1 LRIRLVPWA
10 PIMSATSDATMPD
23 RALQAPT
30 ILNALQEDLS
40 GLNGSVTKAFLALG
54 GALQS
59 IAARSREVTALSQSA
74 AGLTAA
80 DDSDRTIATLTEILA
95 DTERVEK
102 LAEISQIHMS
112 DILLCLKQSRS
123 PLSHLAE
130 LPDSLN
136 AVAMLSRIEGS
147 RLQTAAVDVSGLAT
161 DIRDLRKQVLYNVNV
176 IAEQADRLT
185 HLVAASVQ
193 HLGTITTQGQE
204 HARNLVDQG
213 RSVIEAMQVQTKSSK
228 VAAAKIDE
236 QYAAIRSATDKIVM
250 SLQAEDMARQRV
262 EHVQQALRQAS
273 LAAEAGEPQEKYLGI
288 LVLQRSQLLST
299 RDFLGDSIL
308 SIGNNLRSLLPR
320 VESLAG
326 ETAALAAET
335 DRDGRSL
342 AAAIEAGL
350 GAVSSV
356 FGRFSASARAVVAT
370 VENVVPALKGMTK
383 GARELA
389 EIEVA
394 IKLIAVNAA
403 IKTSQLG
410 EHGLTIGVLASELQ
424 KVNAENGE
432 YTRSVLDALQR
443 IDLAL
448 KALLGHGISQDSR
461 VLKASA
467 AQEVEAEVNALSA
480 TVLNSSHELAVKLS
494 GLQEISRTL
503 RAEIENACD
512 VAKHAGGAT
521 AAFDSVLRTLDLNF
535 EQLGGVWSAEL
546 EKTVKEEM
554 VDLASTYSM
563 QSQRDVHEK
572 LLGGTEGGKT
582 TPPATTDAGELGDNV
597 ELF

>member
-1 LRIRLVPWA
+1 
-10 PIMSATSDATMPD
+10 
-23 RALQAPT
+23 
-30 ILNALQEDLS
+30 
-40 GLNGSVTKAFLALG
+40 
-54 GALQS
+54 
-59 IAARSREVTALSQSA
+59 LSQSA

-95 DTERVEK
+95 DTERVQN
-102 LAEISQIHMS
+102 LAETSQIQMS
-112 DILLCLKQSRS
+112 EILLCLKQSRS
-123 PLSHLAE
+123 PLFLLAK

-136 AVAMLSRIEGS
+136 AVGMLSRIEGS

-161 DIRDLRKQVLYNVNV
+161 DIRDLRKQVLYNVNA

-185 HLVAASVQ
+185 HLVATSVQ
-193 HLGTITTQGQE
+193 HLDKIKTQEQE
-204 HARNLVDQG
+204 QARNLVDQG
-213 RSVIEAMQVQTKSSK
+213 RSVIEALQLRTKSSK

-273 LAAEAGEPQEKYLGI
+273 LAAEAEEPREKYLGI

-320 VESLAG
+320 VEVLAG

-342 AAAIEAGL
+342 AAAIEEGL

-356 FGRFSASARAVVAT
+356 FGRFSTSARAVVAT
-370 VENVVPALKGMTK
+370 VENVGPALKCMTK
-383 GARELA
+383 SAKELA

-394 IKLIAVNAA
+394 IKLIAINAA

-410 EHGLTIGVLASELQ
+410 EHGATIGVLASELQ
-424 KVNAENGE
+424 KVNAENGG
-432 YTRSVLDALQR
+432 YTRSVLQALQR
-443 IDLAL
+443 IDHAL
-448 KALLGHGISQDSR
+448 DALLGHGISHDSR

-467 AQEVEAEVNALSA
+467 AQEVEAQVSALSA
-480 TVLNSSHELAVKLS
+480 AVLESSQGLAVKLS

-512 VAKHAGGAT
+512 VAKQAAGAT

-546 EKTVKEEM
+546 EDTVKKEM
-554 VDLASTYSM
+554 IDLASTYSM

-572 LLGGTEGGKT
+572 LLGGTAGDKA
-582 TPPATTDAGELGDNV
+582 TPPATTDATDLGDNT